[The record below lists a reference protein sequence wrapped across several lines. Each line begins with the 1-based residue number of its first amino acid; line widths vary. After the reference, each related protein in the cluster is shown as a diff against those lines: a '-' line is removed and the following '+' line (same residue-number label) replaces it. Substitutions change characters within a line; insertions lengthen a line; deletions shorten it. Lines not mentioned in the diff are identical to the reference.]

1 MLRSTKAH
9 VSPSLLRG
17 PRLPGALFVTLLCWV
32 SSVATGQGG
41 LAVDVQAKQRLMTA
55 TYKVYGLGEDIGDQ
69 WVARVEFTNAGA
81 SVITDLRV
89 RFRLRGYSEWSSWE
103 KRARLAPGETDVR
116 TYYPVLDR
124 SIAQIRSTTPSDVLV
139 EWTCRTSEGREH
151 EDNASKRVHL
161 LGANEFV
168 FSSAQDSASADF
180 KARMSNAP
188 LLAAWVS
195 RDDPVVK
202 QFAAMANKMAGGV
215 GASQNDANAELAM
228 RACYEILVANDFT
241 YQHPPEL
248 VTERASFDPQHVQNI
263 KYPRDVILDRSG
275 TCIDLA
281 ILYASMVNA
290 IGLKPVLALVPGHC
304 FPIVFLPSGKYMAV
318 EVTGIGGGRGHH
330 RSFEDAVRTGNA
342 EVEKYVKQSKDHHLV
357 DVRQLW
363 GIGVANPELDP
374 LPADIL
380 ERKGIGPGQAPAA
393 PATPSDNE
401 APSAAPAA
409 GYAGSW
415 GGTITF
421 SGEGAQPL
429 RVPFWLVVQEDG
441 EGGYTALARFQIS
454 FTTKDGSILTAEI
467 DELLTGTVDKNGL
480 LVMRGRR
487 KTLTNVATGQS
498 VAGTLD
504 AAVFKIGGGNLY
516 GKFGPNRDTLAD
528 VVLEPRS

>member
-1 MLRSTKAH
+1 MLRSAGARI
-9 VSPSLLRG
+9 SPSLLRD
-17 PRLPGALFVTLLCWV
+17 PRPLIALLVTLLCGIP
-32 SSVATGQGG
+32 SVATGQGG
-41 LAVDVQAKQRLMTA
+41 LAVNVQAKQRLMTA
-55 TYKVYGLGEDIGDQ
+55 TYKVYGLGEDLGDQ
-69 WVARVEFTNAGA
+69 WVARAEFTNGGA
-81 SVITDLRV
+81 KVISNLRV

-139 EWTCRTSEGREH
+139 EWIYKTSDGTEH

-168 FSSAQDSASADF
+168 FSSAQDSVSADF
-180 KARMSNAP
+180 TSRMSNAP

-215 GASQNDANAELAM
+215 GASENDDNAERAM

-248 VTERASFDPQHVQNI
+248 VTERASFDPQHVQNV

-318 EVTGIGGGRGHH
+318 EVTGIGGGRGRHIP
-330 RSFEDAVRTGNA
+330 FEGAVRTGNA
-342 EVEKYVKQSKDHHLV
+342 EVEKYVKKSKDHHLV

-363 GIGVANPELDP
+363 GVGVANPELDP

-380 ERKGIGPGQAPAA
+380 ERKGIGPGQVPAA
-393 PATPSDNE
+393 PAPSSDDD
-401 APSAAPAA
+401 APRPAA
-409 GYAGSW
+409 AADYAGSW
-415 GGTITF
+415 AGTITF
-421 SGEGAQPL
+421 SGEGAQPV

-454 FTTKDGSILTAEI
+454 FTTKDGSTLTAQI
-467 DELLTGTVDKNGL
+467 DEVLTGTRGDNGL

-504 AAVFKIGGGNLY
+504 AAVFKIGDGVLY
-516 GKFGPNRDTLAD
+516 GKFGPNQNTLAD
-528 VVLEPRS
+528 VVLERRS